1 MEETKMKINTALYL
15 DTIKNTINT
24 DGWKVA
30 DIMNKMSLEKKAITI
45 AQYSAAARLI
55 AAAFLN
61 N

>member
-1 MEETKMKINTALYL
+1 MKINTALYL